1 MTKKCMMIDCS
12 MIRYRSTENV
22 NLPFK
27 VHPVVNEIGKT
38 RVEYMINVKAN
49 FSPKLYANNV
59 ILRIPTPLNSAKV
72 EVKVGSGGKAKYA
85 PSENCIIW
93 KIPRFQ
99 GQAEFTLSGE
109 AELTAMTHKRVWS
122 RPPISMDF
130 QVLMFTSSGL
140 LVRFLKVFEKSGY
153 QSVKW
158 VRYMTKAGSYQIRV
172 SVILYTRHASFMMTH
187 FHIVLKHHVWRSIII
202 TSCIH
207 THNTPPSPMPSRSRS
222 LIHQSTSSYY
232 TPTRNRTIEFRFLTH
247 QILNAYHLYAL
258 RCQSANV
265 CISWVG
271 SNWFWII
278 RCKGVL
284 AILR

>member
-1 MTKKCMMIDCS
+1 MTKEDMIDCS
-12 MIRYRSTENV
+12 IIRYRSTENV

-172 SVILYTRHASFMMTH
+172 SVILHNGCLDGNSF
-187 FHIVLKHHVWRSIII
+187 
-202 TSCIH
+202 
-207 THNTPPSPMPSRSRS
+207 
-222 LIHQSTSSYY
+222 
-232 TPTRNRTIEFRFLTH
+232 FL
-247 QILNAYHLYAL
+247 
-258 RCQSANV
+258 
-265 CISWVG
+265 
-271 SNWFWII
+271 
-278 RCKGVL
+278 
-284 AILR
+284 